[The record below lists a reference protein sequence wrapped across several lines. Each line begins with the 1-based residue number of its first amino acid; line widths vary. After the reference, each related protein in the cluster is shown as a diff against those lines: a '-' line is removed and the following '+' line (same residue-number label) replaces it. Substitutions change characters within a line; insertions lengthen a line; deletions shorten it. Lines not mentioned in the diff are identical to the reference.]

1 MDGKVKKNWW
11 EQFLP
16 QGGTGSTP
24 RQVATSGSATG
35 LGGYNPNQGI
45 TSSLSGAKVGPSAP
59 SVTQLAGYSPVDYR
73 GAIDPVTGVIDYTKL
88 VVPGKKTETDAI
100 SGLQNK
106 LLNNSMQNQLSG
118 GSGTTGGTTGGD
130 TGGETDTGTYE
141 SERDWTTLFN
151 AYRQAGLSAA
161 DATRTAQKQA
171 AENTYKAQLA
181 QAQEQGRLNRLASQ
195 TARQQI
201 SEQDFMQQRALM
213 QGAQSRGLGGSGL
226 EQLGRTQARM
236 STGQQLNQLAQQEIA
251 ANTELRN
258 YLGQKSA
265 ERETGLSNAEAT
277 YQVQAYNVLGKDLDQ
292 LKYLDSIEYRN
303 EVFAWQKEN
312 AADEA
317 ARYKVDKQEQL
328 LLYLGSSEID
338 DYTKVALTKLAKEAG
353 TITDERESEL
363 LSSYLG
369 TDAANYIYQDE
380 FDWNTPLKLSVLGLG
395 GGTVAAG
402 PIGGILGAAGGFA
415 VGTGLEAIR
424 NVFGDP
430 LKGNYTFTN
439 TKTGATFRGTGAE
452 AIDKKDPNS
461 LVYAYRNRA
470 GYNDIEPF
478 IKNGTIFFRV
488 NGKEFQT
495 YSQAEN
501 EWRVTG

>member
-1 MDGKVKKNWW
+1 MAIKMVNGKMVYEPNPGPIARASAGTADFIRGLFGKQGTNSNVDAVAGAGVKPASVRPTASPGSPNYYYGFNPYQATADARATQNWSYTPETGITDNATGEQITYNEEGQKLVGGKVVNQ
-11 EQFLP
+11 EDTN
-16 QGGTGSTP
+16 TG
-24 RQVATSGSATG
+24 A
-35 LGGYNPNQGI
+35 
-45 TSSLSGAKVGPSAP
+45 
-59 SVTQLAGYSPVDYR
+59 
-73 GAIDPVTGVIDYTKL
+73 
-88 VVPGKKTETDAI
+88 
-100 SGLQNK
+100 
-106 LLNNSMQNQLSG
+106 
-118 GSGTTGGTTGGD
+118 
-130 TGGETDTGTYE
+130 YE
-141 SERDWTTLFN
+141 SERDWTSLFN

-181 QAQEQGRLNRLASQ
+181 QAQEQGRLNQLASQ
-195 TARQQI
+195 RARQQI
-201 SEQDFMQQRALM
+201 SEQSFTRERQLLESA
-213 QGAQSRGLGGSGL
+213 AQRGLGASGL
-226 EQLGRTQARM
+226 EQLNKTQQRVA
-236 STGQQLNQLAQQEIA
+236 TGQQLNQLAQQEIS

-258 YLGQKSA
+258 YLGQKAA

-277 YQVQAYNVLGKDLDQ
+277 YQVQVYNVLGKDLDQ

-312 AADEA
+312 AVDEA

-353 TITDERESEL
+353 AITDERESEL

-380 FDWNTPLKLSVLGLG
+380 FDWNTPLKLSLLGLG

-402 PIGGILGAAGGFA
+402 PIGGVVGAAGGFA
-415 VGTGLEAIR
+415 VGTGLEAMR

-439 TKTGATFRGTGAE
+439 TKTGATFKGTGAE

>member
-1 MDGKVKKNWW
+1 MAIKFNPKTGKW
-11 EQFLP
+11 ESVQDTLSEPSGFAIRP
-16 QGGTGSTP
+16 NST
-24 RQVATSGSATG
+24 REQEQMATSLTRRGEAQ
-35 LGGYNPNQGI
+35 NQYY
-45 TSSLSGAKVGPSAP
+45 TNMLNANKVGPAQMTSTELSQAMR
-59 SVTQLAGYSPVDYR
+59 SVNPTPTGSNKYLISDYAQGLISGSTG
-73 GAIDPVTGVIDYTKL
+73 GATGGVTG
-88 VVPGKKTETDAI
+88 GE
-100 SGLQNK
+100 
-106 LLNNSMQNQLSG
+106 
-118 GSGTTGGTTGGD
+118 

-141 SERDWTTLFN
+141 GERDWTTLFDT
-151 AYRQAGLSAA
+151 YRQAGLSAA

-213 QGAQSRGLGGSGL
+213 QGAQARGLGGSGL
-226 EQLGRTQARM
+226 EQLSKTQARM
-236 STGQQLNQLAQQEIA
+236 STGQNLNQLAQQEIS

-312 AADEA
+312 AVDEA

-353 TITDERESEL
+353 AITDEREDEL

-369 TDAANYIYQDE
+369 SDAANYIYQDE
-380 FDWNTPLKLSVLGLG
+380 FDWNTPLKLSVLALG
-395 GGTVAAG
+395 PGTLAAG
-402 PIGGILGAAGGFA
+402 PVGGALAAAGGFA
-415 VGTGLEAIR
+415 VGTGLEAMR